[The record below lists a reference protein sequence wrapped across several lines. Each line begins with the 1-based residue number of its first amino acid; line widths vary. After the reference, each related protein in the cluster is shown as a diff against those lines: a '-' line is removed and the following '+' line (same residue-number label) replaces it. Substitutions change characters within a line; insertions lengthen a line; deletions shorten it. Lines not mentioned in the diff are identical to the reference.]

1 MRVTGGAARGRA
13 LSMPAGVRPMTAR
26 MREALFVIL
35 GAVLGGAPGTLDGG
49 VRGRSFLDLFA
60 GSGLLSAEAASR
72 GARPIVAVER
82 DARKRST
89 IRANIAAASAP
100 AADAPGGPNAA
111 VGADAAPGSDLA
123 PAAPAPAAPVTV
135 ITAPAERFI
144 AAAGR
149 RGRRFDVVC
158 VDPPYR
164 YRRKQELLAAL
175 AQAGIVAAAGCLVLH
190 CPARDPLDDAAVPL
204 TLIDRRRYG
213 QSALLLFRP
222 GPAPPGAA
230 PAGP

>member
-13 LSMPAGVRPMTAR
+13 LSVPAGVRPMTAR

-35 GAVLGGAPGTLDGG
+35 GAVLGGAPGALDGG

-72 GARPIVAVER
+72 GAQPIVAVER

-89 IRANIAAASAP
+89 IRVNIAAA
-100 AADAPGGPNAA
+100 
-111 VGADAAPGSDLA
+111 AAPGASA
-123 PAAPAPAAPVTV
+123 PGESTAAGGPGASAAGPPVTV

-222 GPAPPGAA
+222 GPAPPGAGPGREGLPR
-230 PAGP
+230 PAHR

>member
-13 LSMPAGVRPMTAR
+13 LRTPAGVRPMTAR

-35 GAVLGGAPGTLDGG
+35 GAVLGGAPGAGGGG

-82 DARKRST
+82 DARKRRT

-100 AADAPGGPNAA
+100 A
-111 VGADAAPGSDLA
+111 GADGDGGA
-123 PAAPAPAAPVTV
+123 VTV

-158 VDPPYR
+158 LDPPYR

-175 AQAGIVAAAGCLVLH
+175 AQADVVAAAGCVVLH
-190 CPARDPLDDAAVPL
+190 CPVRDPLDVAAVPL

-222 GPAPPGAA
+222 GPAPPAAGAER
-230 PAGP
+230 

>member
-13 LSMPAGVRPMTAR
+13 LRAPAGVRPMTAR

-35 GAVLGGAPGTLDGG
+35 GAVLGGAPGAVDGG

-82 DARKRST
+82 DARKRRT

-100 AADAPGGPNAA
+100 AGVDADGAA
-111 VGADAAPGSDLA
+111 V
-123 PAAPAPAAPVTV
+123 TV
-135 ITAPAERFI
+135 LTAPAERFI

-158 VDPPYR
+158 LDPPYR

-175 AQAGIVAAAGCLVLH
+175 AQADVVAAAGCVVLH
-190 CPARDPLDDAAVPL
+190 CPARDPLDAAAVPL

-222 GPAPPGAA
+222 GPAPPAAGAER
-230 PAGP
+230 

>member
-13 LSMPAGVRPMTAR
+13 LSVPAGVRPMTAR

-35 GAVLGGAPGTLDGG
+35 GAVLGGVPGAIDGG

-82 DARKRST
+82 DARKRRT
-89 IRANIAAASAP
+89 IRENV
-100 AADAPGGPNAA
+100 ADATA
-111 VGADAAPGSDLA
+111 GAEA
-123 PAAPAPAAPVTV
+123 TV
-135 ITAPAERFI
+135 ITAPAERFVV
-144 AAAGR
+144 AAGR
-149 RGRRFDVVC
+149 RGQRFDVVC

-164 YRRKQELLAAL
+164 YRHKQGLLAAL
-175 AQAGIVAAAGCLVLH
+175 AQADIVAATGCLVLH
-190 CPARDPLDDAAVPL
+190 CPARDPLDSAAVPL

-222 GPAPPGAA
+222 
-230 PAGP
+230 

>member
-13 LSMPAGVRPMTAR
+13 LSVPAGVRPMTAR

-35 GAVLGGAPGTLDGG
+35 GAVLGGAPGALDGG

-72 GARPIVAVER
+72 GAQPIVAVER

-100 AADAPGGPNAA
+100 AAE
-111 VGADAAPGSDLA
+111 
-123 PAAPAPAAPVTV
+123 VTV

-164 YRRKQELLAAL
+164 YRRKQELLAGL
-175 AQAGIVAAAGCLVLH
+175 AQADIVAAAGCLVLH

>member
-13 LSMPAGVRPMTAR
+13 LSVPAGVRPMTAR

-100 AADAPGGPNAA
+100 AA
-111 VGADAAPGSDLA
+111 
-123 PAAPAPAAPVTV
+123 PAPAAAVTV

-175 AQAGIVAAAGCLVLH
+175 AQADIVTAAGCLVLH

-204 TLIDRRRYG
+204 TLIDRRRFG

-230 PAGP
+230 PAGR